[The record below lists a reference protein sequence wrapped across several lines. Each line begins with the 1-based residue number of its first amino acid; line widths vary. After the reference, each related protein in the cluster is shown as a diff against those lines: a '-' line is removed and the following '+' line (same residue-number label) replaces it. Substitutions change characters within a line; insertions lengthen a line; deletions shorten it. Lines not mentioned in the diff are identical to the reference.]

1 MTMASLRVLTAIT
14 LACVG
19 LPSGVSHAASIV
31 FSDSGALNADIQG
44 TVDAFRA
51 ALGDPNNASNPGPLA
66 SGRREINWDAGGAS
80 FDTTVSG
87 TPFTGFENIR
97 GATFTTPGTGF
108 VQAPPDGLATHFLNP
123 NYAATFAA
131 FSPQRLFTPIGS
143 NLTNVTFSIPGT
155 MGGTIA
161 TVSGFGAV
169 FSDVDL
175 LGPTAIELFDLNDVS
190 LGEFDVAAAPGTAT
204 LSFLGILFDAGEQI
218 ARVQIRTGTI
228 ALSQFAN
235 DLTGEVDVVAM
246 DDFLYSEPVAVPE
259 PGPLALLAIG
269 LASGAWVRSSRRPA

>member
-1 MTMASLRVLTAIT
+1 MSKASLRA
-14 LACVG
+14 LAVIPFAC
-19 LPSGVSHAASIV
+19 LAWLSGVSHAAPIV
-31 FSDSGALNADIQG
+31 FSASGAAPANIQA

-51 ALGDPNNASNPGPLA
+51 SLGDPNNASNPGPLA

-80 FDTTVSG
+80 FDTTVAG

-108 VQAPPDGLATHFLNP
+108 VQAPPDGLASHFMNP
-123 NYAATFAA
+123 NYATTFGP
-131 FSPQRLFTPIGS
+131 FSPQRLFAPIGS
-143 NLTNVTFSIPGT
+143 NLTDVTFSIPGT
-155 MGGTIA
+155 MGADAA

-175 LGPTAIELFDLNDVS
+175 LGPTAIELFDASDVS
-190 LGEFDVAAAPGTAT
+190 LGEFDVPAAPGTAT
-204 LSFLGILFDAGEQI
+204 FSFLGILFDAGERV

-235 DLTGEVDVVAM
+235 DSTGEIDVVAM
-246 DDFLYSEPVAVPE
+246 DDFLYSEPIALPE
-259 PGPLALLAIG
+259 PGVAGLLALG
-269 LASGAWVRSSRRPA
+269 LAWAARTRARSPA